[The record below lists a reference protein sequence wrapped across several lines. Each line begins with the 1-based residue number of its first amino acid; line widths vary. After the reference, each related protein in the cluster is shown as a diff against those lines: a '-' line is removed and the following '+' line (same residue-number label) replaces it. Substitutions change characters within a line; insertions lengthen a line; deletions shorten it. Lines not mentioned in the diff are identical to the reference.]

1 MGADSIIRPGF
12 CQAQQALPQKMYPK
26 YHGSRWFVS
35 QLRLCGSVNA
45 GVTGFLFP
53 GDLLF
58 SCWDWPARCCGSLCE
73 SAAIY
78 GDHWTDPAALAVNS
92 ESIREQAASTASR
105 IQWRPYGNIG

>member
-1 MGADSIIRPGF
+1 
-12 CQAQQALPQKMYPK
+12 MYPK

-35 QLRLCGSVNA
+35 HPRLCGKVNA
-45 GVTGFLFP
+45 GVPGFLFL
-53 GDLLF
+53 GVYYLAAGIGL
-58 SCWDWPARCCGSLCE
+58 AGCCGSLCE